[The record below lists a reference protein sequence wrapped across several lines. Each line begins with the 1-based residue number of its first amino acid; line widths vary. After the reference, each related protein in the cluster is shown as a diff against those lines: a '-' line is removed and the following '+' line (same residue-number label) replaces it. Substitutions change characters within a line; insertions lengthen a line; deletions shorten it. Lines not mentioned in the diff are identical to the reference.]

1 MPCNIR
7 FKTASSTLHGALKRA
22 HPRKDGT
29 VAVGTVTWEAARP
42 FAAPIRARASRAAAI
57 EGARSERGGRGRRGP
72 VGAAR
77 PAYLA
82 CLSTISLAFLSKVAR
97 SDANSCAISGS
108 SGWSTFGDLSSSW
121 SVV

>member
-1 MPCNIR
+1 M
-7 FKTASSTLHGALKRA
+7 
-22 HPRKDGT
+22 
-29 VAVGTVTWEAARP
+29 AVGTVTWEAARP

-77 PAYLA
+77 PTYLA